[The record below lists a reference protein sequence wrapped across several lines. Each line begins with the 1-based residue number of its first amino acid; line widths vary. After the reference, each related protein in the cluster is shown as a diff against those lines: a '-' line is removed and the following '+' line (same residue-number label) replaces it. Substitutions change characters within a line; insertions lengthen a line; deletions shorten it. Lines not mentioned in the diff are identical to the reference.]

1 MKKAF
6 MILFCMILAMS
17 FLTLTGCGGSSDS
30 GEGEAPAADSAYIGT
45 WEVVSASFADEEAEA
60 EDLPHFILEVREDGT
75 AAITDDEG
83 NVSEGKWK
91 EIDGGIKVKGDD
103 INMKFMDKEG
113 SLECKVIGVHMILE
127 KQVAVE

>member
-1 MKKAF
+1 MKKTL
-6 MILFCMILAMS
+6 MVVFCMIFALS

-45 WEVVSASFADEEAEA
+45 WEVVSASVGDEEADT
-60 EDLPHFILEVREDGT
+60 EDIPHFVLEVREDGT
-75 AAITDDEG
+75 AALTDDEG
-83 NVSEGKWK
+83 NVSEGNWT

-103 INMKFMDKEG
+103 IDMKFMDKDG

-127 KQVAVE
+127 KQ